1 MYIQKLPGLSE
12 RRSLFSVSFRRELLL
27 SEDARLMDE
36 INAFADAAEDR
47 RTIFADLGA
56 VAISLAAKYPH
67 KSAVEIEEKA
77 RAVWRSRDLHWM
89 E

>member
-1 MYIQKLPGLSE
+1 MS
-12 RRSLFSVSFRRELLL
+12 
-27 SEDARLMDE
+27 DDTRLMEE
-36 INAFADAAEDR
+36 INAHAEAAEER

-67 KSAVEIEEKA
+67 RSAAEIEEKA